1 VQREIRQITPLYWSE
16 GIELTRY
23 LTNPDVRTALDPDLQ
38 AEVSFGLENSRGVT
52 AADTSANV
60 KIFLAQGDEWRNG
73 AEPMLTEARR
83 SMQRTDAAGSALL
96 AVSASHEV
104 EACSLAWRRDYVGA
118 RDAAAAAA
126 TALSGSSAVR
136 SYRSLWLYLAA
147 VWSFAAA
154 GTDPN
159 ASKTGAGFLAEAHKT
174 ARGSTWL
181 RDVDPGD
188 IEIEAQTDDSPAVK
202 KIAARLKKGV
212 KKADIDA
219 AIERMHSG
227 LASIEH
233 GKSEPALTEL
243 GKLLGAEAA
252 KPAGQGRCDSA
263 WCWSER
269 IWIAVEAKTEQDPDG
284 ELAMKDVRQANT
296 QLDSLAN
303 DRGVTVP
310 DLSIDL
316 IVSPRERVHTDA
328 VAIARP
334 FVYLTHPD
342 AVRQLASKVQ
352 AAWTELLL
360 RQRGHT
366 GQDLEDLVRRL
377 LAEHRLLPTQV
388 RDRFT
393 ADPIRP

>member
-1 VQREIRQITPLYWSE
+1 
-16 GIELTRY
+16 
-23 LTNPDVRTALDPDLQ
+23 
-38 AEVSFGLENSRGVT
+38 
-52 AADTSANV
+52 
-60 KIFLAQGDEWRNG
+60 
-73 AEPMLTEARR
+73 
-83 SMQRTDAAGSALL
+83 
-96 AVSASHEV
+96 
-104 EACSLAWRRDYVGA
+104 
-118 RDAAAAAA
+118 
-126 TALSGSSAVR
+126 
-136 SYRSLWLYLAA
+136 
-147 VWSFAAA
+147 
-154 GTDPN
+154 
-159 ASKTGAGFLAEAHKT
+159 
-174 ARGSTWL
+174 
-181 RDVDPGD
+181 
-188 IEIEAQTDDSPAVK
+188 
-202 KIAARLKKGV
+202 
-212 KKADIDA
+212 
-219 AIERMHSG
+219 
-227 LASIEH
+227 
-233 GKSEPALTEL
+233 
-243 GKLLGAEAA
+243 
-252 KPAGQGRCDSA
+252 
-263 WCWSER
+263 
-269 IWIAVEAKTEQDPDG
+269 
-284 ELAMKDVRQANT
+284 MKDVRQANT